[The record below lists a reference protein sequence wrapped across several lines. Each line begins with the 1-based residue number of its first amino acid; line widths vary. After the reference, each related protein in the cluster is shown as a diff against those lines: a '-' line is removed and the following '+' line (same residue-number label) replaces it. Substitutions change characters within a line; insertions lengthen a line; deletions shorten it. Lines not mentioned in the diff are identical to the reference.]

1 MPRHGRGFA
10 FAHDAPNPN
19 RATVGPCPHL
29 AERGCVGDQPQH
41 WRRAAAGAARTA
53 APGNFTCGRVFKIV
67 VAVFSLSLAPV
78 IRITGLQPGDSC
90 SGGHFSRFSGFST
103 GGKAVET
110 AAAPAPGPNE
120 MGVPKVTGILNP
132 RLGTAPLTI
141 SRGQSGRQHRG
152 RRRNGCGRR
161 DRGRWCSPRRAPGP
175 GAWQRRTEWWFGCWY
190 LFLFS

>member
-19 RATVGPCPHL
+19 RATVGPCPHW
-29 AERGCVGDQPQH
+29 AERGGVGDQPQH

-110 AAAPAPGPNE
+110 AGGRPPPPQK
-120 MGVPKVTGILNP
+120 MGVFTMKGILDP
-132 RLGTAPLTI
+132 
-141 SRGQSGRQHRG
+141 H
-152 RRRNGCGRR
+152 
-161 DRGRWCSPRRAPGP
+161 P
-175 GAWQRRTEWWFGCWY
+175 GA
-190 LFLFS
+190 